1 MFNPMVEET
10 EQVDQIFHALSNS
23 TRRGMLRRLSRSACT
38 VGELA
43 EPADMS
49 LAAASKHVQ
58 VLERAG
64 MVNRRVKCRQHIC
77 TLSPKPLKEAS
88 DWLGVYEK
96 FWDESLDRLQA
107 MLEADR
113 DGNQRKESD
122 KREDS

>member
-1 MFNPMVEET
+1 
-10 EQVDQIFHALSNS
+10 
-23 TRRGMLRRLSRSACT
+23 MLRRLSRSACT

-49 LAAASKHVQ
+49 FAAASKHVQ

-64 MVNRRVKCRQHIC
+64 MVNRRVKGRQHIC

-88 DWLGVYEK
+88 DWLSFYEK

-113 DGNQRKESD
+113 DETGKNPK
-122 KREDS
+122 

>member
-1 MFNPMVEET
+1 MKVAKAKGRLRGKSPKLTPRQEAHLV
-10 EQVDQIFHALSNS
+10 QLHA
-23 TRRGMLRRLSRSACT
+23 ADEHT

-43 EPADMS
+43 EPANMS
-49 LAAASKHVQ
+49 FAAASKHVQ

-64 MVNRRVKCRQHIC
+64 MVNRRVKGRQHIC

-88 DWLGVYEK
+88 DWLSFYEK

-113 DGNQRKESD
+113 DETEAQE
-122 KREDS
+122 

>member
-1 MFNPMVEET
+1 MVEQT

-49 LAAASKHVQ
+49 FAAASKHVQ

-64 MVNRRVKCRQHIC
+64 MVNRRVKGRQHIC

-88 DWLGVYEK
+88 DWLSFYEK

-113 DGNQRKESD
+113 DDNSGRQS
-122 KREDS
+122 

>member
-1 MFNPMVEET
+1 MVEET

-49 LAAASKHVQ
+49 FAAASKHVQ

-64 MVNRRVKCRQHIC
+64 MVNRRVKGRQHIC

-88 DWLGVYEK
+88 DWLSFYEK

-113 DGNQRKESD
+113 DGDQRKESD

>member
-1 MFNPMVEET
+1 MVEET

-49 LAAASKHVQ
+49 FAAASKHVQ

-64 MVNRRVKCRQHIC
+64 MVNRRVKGRQHIC

-88 DWLGVYEK
+88 DWLSFYER

-113 DGNQRKESD
+113 DEPEGHG
-122 KREDS
+122 